1 MNKKKSS
8 WQNDCLQRIKVLNI
22 IRLRFASRGK
32 KLAEKKGYYFNSFS
46 MGNKLNSLSIL
57 GKKK

>member
-32 KLAEKKGYYFNSFS
+32 KLAEKKDI
-46 MGNKLNSLSIL
+46 IL
-57 GKKK
+57 IVFFYGE